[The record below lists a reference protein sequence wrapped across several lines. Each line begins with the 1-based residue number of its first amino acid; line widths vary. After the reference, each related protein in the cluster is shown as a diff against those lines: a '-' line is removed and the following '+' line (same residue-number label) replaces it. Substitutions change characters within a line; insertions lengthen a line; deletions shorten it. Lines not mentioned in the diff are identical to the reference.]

1 MSRPRVQALLRGGG
15 ERVAALSA
23 HGATHA
29 LAMRAIQVALPARFD
44 PEQARDLDATLEL
57 RVRRPDGGGSTP
69 LALRIAHGEL
79 EVSSGPA
86 PGASAAAELG
96 ADDMVRLAAGAVGW
110 PALIS
115 AGRMSLTGDPFLAL
129 RFPALFR
136 LPAG

>member
-1 MSRPRVQALLRGGG
+1 MT
-15 ERVAALSA
+15 
-23 HGATHA
+23 HGV
-29 LAMRAIQVALPARFD
+29 AMRAIRAALPARFD

-57 RVRRPDGGGSTP
+57 RVRKPHGGGSTP

-79 EVSSGPA
+79 EISPGPA
-86 PGASAAAELG
+86 PGAGAAAELG
-96 ADDMVRLAAGAVGW
+96 ADDLVRLAAGAVGW
-110 PALIS
+110 PELIS

>member
-1 MSRPRVQALLRGGG
+1 VQTLLRGGG

-23 HGATHA
+23 HGSTHA
-29 LAMRAIQVALPARFD
+29 LAMRAIELALPVRFD

-57 RVRRPDGGGSTP
+57 RVRKPGGGSTP

-79 EVSSGPA
+79 EVSPGPA
-86 PGASAAAELG
+86 PGAGAGAEVG
-96 ADDMVRLAAGAVGW
+96 ADDLVRLVAGTVGW
-110 PALIS
+110 PALVS

-129 RFPALFR
+129 RFPSLFR